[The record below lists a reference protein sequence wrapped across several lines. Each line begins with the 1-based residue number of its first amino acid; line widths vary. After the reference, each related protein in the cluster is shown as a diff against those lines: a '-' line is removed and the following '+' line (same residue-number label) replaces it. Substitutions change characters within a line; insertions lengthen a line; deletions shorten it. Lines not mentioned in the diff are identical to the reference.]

1 MRLCDRLAVLD
12 FGVRIALG
20 TPEEVRRDPLVIEA
34 YLGTGTGT
42 GSGGSTS

>member
-20 TPEEVRRDPLVIEA
+20 TPDAVRRNPKVIEA
-34 YLGTGTGT
+34 YLGTRSGT
-42 GSGGSTS
+42 GSGTS